1 MYLGS
6 AFLLRVGCTRA
17 PFSPLWGIV
26 PLSMS
31 MKSYQ
36 TLLNGHCCWICC
48 HHPLRRHQRFWHL
61 NLMLK
66 LTLVAFLSL
75 SELFEECLVMGDK
88 LPIEF
93 HSDVLWSCNL
103 GDDAVFR
110 IVKLHGYCSSLI
122 KILSSGTKG
131 CGLVCCFLSANYLA
145 FYLHVVFFFALPLLW

>member
-1 MYLGS
+1 
-6 AFLLRVGCTRA
+6 
-17 PFSPLWGIV
+17 
-26 PLSMS
+26 
-31 MKSYQ
+31 
-36 TLLNGHCCWICC
+36 
-48 HHPLRRHQRFWHL
+48 
-61 NLMLK
+61 MLK

-93 HSDVLWSCNL
+93 HSDVLRSCNL

-145 FYLHVVFFFALPLLW
+145 FYLHVVFFFCTSSSLISGVYFSASSSLVWHSVPFKSRNAGGSPVVLCGMVR